1 MIATTPVTRLDPTLS
16 ERAAEVED
24 RVETALLAIEPDAT
38 MATPLPTDRML
49 LLVTEA
55 LDAAAERAAVGRD
68 AVAEVCAAGAAA
80 VPRPAL
86 SHCCSSSE

>member
-1 MIATTPVTRLDPTLS
+1 MIATTPGTRLDPTLS
-16 ERAAEVED
+16 ERAAEVDD
-24 RVETALLAIEPDAT
+24 RLETALLAIEPDAT

-55 LDAAAERAAVGRD
+55 LDAAAERAAVGRE
-68 AVAEVCAAGAAA
+68 AVAEVCAGAAA

-86 SHCCSSSE
+86 SHCCSSSV